1 MKLNIYKTQTEI
13 EKTYEVD
20 AYDLMYGIVEDVLN
34 VIEEAGHGKDNLR
47 LAQVIAENRY
57 KFNDLLKDIFPEMTD
72 DELRRTKIKELAQ
85 FFIELFNYVK
95 NSFVNSKNQ

>member
-47 LAQVIAENRY
+47 LAQVIAENRQLSRLM
-57 KFNDLLKDIFPEMTD
+57 DSQE
-72 DELRRTKIKELAQ
+72 RQ
-85 FFIELFNYVK
+85 FRH
-95 NSFVNSKNQ
+95 S